1 MHDFRGRAL
10 GRPGPYHAGML
21 GYLSHTRVLRLA
33 GLFTWA
39 LVSLPL
45 IYTQYAPEEGVLQPA
60 AGEAIWLFLAYLTFG
75 GCYFWLTRGLNAAG
89 HTSWYDRLALLLLT
103 VSALVVSYLSATGLG
118 SILMMVAAG
127 VIPWLLSR
135 WVGVIWLVLSQ
146 LAVLPVYNLIL
157 GLPLFEAL
165 LQSLL
170 YGGFSMFI
178 FVTSL
183 VARQQT
189 QAREEQRRLNAE
201 LRATRLLLAESAR
214 VNERTRISREL
225 HDLLG
230 HHLTALSLNLEVAG
244 HITEGQAQEHV
255 RQAHTLAKLL
265 LTDVREAVSQLRESG
280 AIDLA
285 AALRPLTE
293 RVPSLDIHLQI
304 DDPFSVEDPERA
316 HVLLRCTQEIIT
328 NAVRHAGAHNLWIN
342 VERDAA
348 QVVISAHD
356 DGIGG
361 DFEEIMPGNGLRGM
375 RERLAQYGGV
385 LDVSARSGEGFRL
398 RASLPLVTNM
408 MLASGPQGVN

>member
-1 MHDFRGRAL
+1 
-10 GRPGPYHAGML
+10 ML

-39 LVSLPL
+39 IVALPL
-45 IYTQYAPEEGVLQPA
+45 IYTQYALQDEVALVRPGEGL
-60 AGEAIWLFLAYLTFG
+60 WLGLVYFAFG
-75 GCYFWLTRGLNAAG
+75 ACYFWLTRGLSSGG
-89 HTSWYDRLALLLLT
+89 HAHWYDRLLLLVLT
-103 VSALVVSYLSATGLG
+103 VCALAVSFLNGSGLG

-127 VIPWLLSR
+127 VIPWLLPVR
-135 WVGVIWLVLSQ
+135 LGVAWLLVSQ
-146 LAVLPVYNLIL
+146 LTVLPVYSML
-157 GLPLFEAL
+157 GFSLFEAL
-165 LQSLL
+165 MQSLL
-170 YGGFSMFI
+170 YGGFSLFI

-285 AALRPLTE
+285 AALRPLAE
-293 RVPSLDIHLQI
+293 RVPSLQIHLDI
-304 DDPFSVEDPERA
+304 AEPLNVEDPERA
-316 HVLLRCTQEIIT
+316 HVMLRCTQEIIT
-328 NAVRHAGAHNLWIN
+328 NAVRHAGARNLWIK
-342 VERDAA
+342 
-348 QVVISAHD
+348 VVKDDGQIVIDAHD

-361 DFEEIMPGNGLRGM
+361 DDDAIMPGNGLRGM
-375 RERLAQYGGV
+375 RERLDQLGGR
-385 LDVSARSGEGFRL
+385 LDVSARRGEGFFL
-398 RASLPLVTNM
+398 RASLPVVTNM

>member
-1 MHDFRGRAL
+1 
-10 GRPGPYHAGML
+10 ML

-39 LVSLPL
+39 IVCVPLV
-45 IYTQYAPEEGVLQPA
+45 YAQYVPVEEGGGFLYERAEVL
-60 AGEAIWLFLAYLTFG
+60 WLFMAYLAFG
-75 GCYFWLTRGLNAAG
+75 GCYFWLTRGLSAG
-89 HTSWYDRLALLLLT
+89 GHSQWYDRLMLLALT
-103 VSALVVSYLSATGLG
+103 ISALAVSYLSGSGLG

-127 VIPWLLSR
+127 VIPWLLTVR
-135 WVGVIWLVLSQ
+135 VGVAWLLLSQ
-146 LAVLPVYNLIL
+146 LAVLPVYYLIL
-157 GLPLFEAL
+157 GFPLFEAL
-165 LQSLL
+165 MQSLL

-189 QAREEQRRLNAE
+189 EAREEQRRLNAE

-214 VNERTRISREL
+214 INERTRISREL

-244 HITEGQAQEHV
+244 HITDGQAQEHV

-280 AIDLA
+280 TIDLA

-293 RVPSLDIHLQI
+293 QVPSLDIHLDI
-304 DDPFSVEDPERA
+304 DEPLNVEDPERA

-328 NAVRHAGAHNLWIN
+328 NAVRHARARNLWIQ
-342 VERDAA
+342 VRREQG
-348 QVVISAHD
+348 QVVIAAHD
-356 DGIGG
+356 DGLGADPAGMI
-361 DFEEIMPGNGLRGM
+361 PGNGLRGM
-375 RERLAQYGGV
+375 RERVTQYGGE
-385 LDVSARSGEGFRL
+385 LNIETGQGRGFRL
-398 RASLPLVTNM
+398 TLSVPGVASP
-408 MLASGPQGVN
+408 MLAPVPQGVH